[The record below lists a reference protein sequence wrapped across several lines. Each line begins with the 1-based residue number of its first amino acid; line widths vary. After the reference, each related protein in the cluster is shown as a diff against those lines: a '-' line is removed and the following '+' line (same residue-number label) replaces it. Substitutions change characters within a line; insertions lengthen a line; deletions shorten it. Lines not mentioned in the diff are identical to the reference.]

1 MSGEAKCG
9 GLIRGVRRYGWTT
22 VGVIATLFIS
32 LIFNGILYLVSI
44 TVWKVT
50 DKQNRHVEVRYVGT
64 HENADYDEYV
74 EIHLRGIPSD
84 RAELVKEAIEKIL
97 DLAEISF
104 QKMEKDD
111 AKSYSI
117 EEVFP
122 DFHIG
127 TALRGLRSREG
138 LTQKQLGK
146 MIGAKPS
153 HISEMENG
161 KRTIGKEMAKRL
173 AKALR
178 TNYKIFL

>member
-1 MSGEAKCG
+1 MLELTKTQ
-9 GLIRGVRRYGWTT
+9 TT
-22 VGVIATLFIS
+22 
-32 LIFNGILYLVSI
+32 
-44 TVWKVT
+44 
-50 DKQNRHVEVRYVGT
+50 
-64 HENADYDEYV
+64 DEYV

-84 RAELVKEAIEKIL
+84 RAELVKAAIEKIL

-104 QKMEKDD
+104 QKTEKDD
-111 AKSYSI
+111 AKLYSI

-153 HISEMENG
+153 HISEMESG

-178 TNYKIFL
+178 TNYKLFL